1 MNYLIRGDIRLENVL
16 ISVKIIKNYNM
27 SYIKFNIFVQRLYCF
42 LNVIF
47 IYKFLK
53 YFNFFLIFLYS
64 CDDVKFIYYL
74 LMVLLLNFKFL
85 VIKILIF

>member
-16 ISVKIIKNYNM
+16 ISVKIIKYYNM

-53 YFNFFLIFLYS
+53 YIF
-64 CDDVKFIYYL
+64 
-74 LMVLLLNFKFL
+74 
-85 VIKILIF
+85 